1 MVDRFALQNDGPDW
15 RMGTCCTIKSLFL
28 IQNVDAMK
36 LSVYIY
42 NNAKTTCHLQQK
54 LFWFCEI
61 LQSVSSFQ
69 ILFRKTCVYLHI
81 SGWHFIFLHCL
92 SQFLH
97 CQ

>member
-1 MVDRFALQNDGPDW
+1 MVDRFALQNDGPDG

-54 LFWFCEI
+54 LFCFREI
-61 LQSVSSFQ
+61 LLLVFSKFW
-69 ILFRKTCVYLHI
+69 LEKLVYI
-81 SGWHFIFLHCL
+81 YI
-92 SQFLH
+92 
-97 CQ
+97 

>member
-54 LFWFCEI
+54 LLWFCEI
-61 LQSVSSFQ
+61 LLLVVFKFC
-69 ILFRKTCVYLHI
+69 LEKLVYI
-81 SGWHFIFLHCL
+81 YI
-92 SQFLH
+92 
-97 CQ
+97 

>member
-42 NNAKTTCHLQQK
+42 QCKNNLSLAAKA
-54 LFWFCEI
+54 I
-61 LQSVSSFQ
+61 LV
-69 ILFRKTCVYLHI
+69 L
-81 SGWHFIFLHCL
+81 
-92 SQFLH
+92 
-97 CQ
+97 

>member
-36 LSVYIY
+36 LCLYIY
-42 NNAKTTCHLQQK
+42 NNAKTTRHLQQK

-61 LQSVSSFQ
+61 LLLVVFKFC
-69 ILFRKTCVYLHI
+69 LEKLVYI
-81 SGWHFIFLHCL
+81 YI
-92 SQFLH
+92 
-97 CQ
+97 

>member
-42 NNAKTTCHLQQK
+42 NNAKTTRHLQQK

-61 LQSVSSFQ
+61 LLLVVFKFC
-69 ILFRKTCVYLHI
+69 LEKFVYI
-81 SGWHFIFLHCL
+81 YI
-92 SQFLH
+92 
-97 CQ
+97 

>member
-1 MVDRFALQNDGPDW
+1 MVDRFALQNDGPDG

-42 NNAKTTCHLQQK
+42 SNAKTTCHLQQK

-61 LQSVSSFQ
+61 LLLVVFKFCLDSEK
-69 ILFRKTCVYLHI
+69 LVYI
-81 SGWHFIFLHCL
+81 YI
-92 SQFLH
+92 
-97 CQ
+97 